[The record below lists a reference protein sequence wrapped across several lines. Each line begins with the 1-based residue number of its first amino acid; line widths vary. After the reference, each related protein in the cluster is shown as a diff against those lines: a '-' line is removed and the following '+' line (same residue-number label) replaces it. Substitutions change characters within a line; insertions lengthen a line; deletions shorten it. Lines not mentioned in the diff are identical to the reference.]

1 MLSLLFTGGD
11 PLSTVRGHASVH
23 GRSLGNAALT
33 NLILVPERK
42 ERLGDRLYGQ
52 ILEQIAS
59 GTLQPGD
66 RLPSENQMCRLFA
79 VSRPVV
85 RQALLRLQADG
96 LVSTRK
102 GMGTIVQNAPPEGL
116 TRFSQPSDVAY
127 MLRCLE
133 VRLAIEGEAAQWAA
147 TRHTTPQLRRIGRA
161 LDVLEEQVREGS
173 ISAAADFAFHQAV
186 AAASGNVL
194 FEQVLQSLDEAIRR
208 GMVIALGLTRERSPE
223 RAQRV
228 LDEHRAVYEAIVR
241 RDHQGAELAMRYHLD
256 RVRQRVTD
264 GKRDQ

>member
-1 MLSLLFTGGD
+1 M
-11 PLSTVRGHASVH
+11 
-23 GRSLGNAALT
+23 T
-33 NLILVPERK
+33 NLILVPEKK

-66 RLPSENQMCRLFA
+66 RLPSENQLCRLFA

-85 RQALLRLQADG
+85 RQALVRLQADG

-102 GMGTIVQNAPPEGL
+102 GLGTVVQNSPPEGL
-116 TRFSQPSDVAY
+116 TRFSQPSDVAH

-133 VRLAIEGEAAQWAA
+133 LRLAVEGQAAFWAA
-147 TRHTTPQLRRIGRA
+147 TRHTTTEFRRIGKA
-161 LDVLEEQVREGS
+161 LDAMEEQ
-173 ISAAADFAFHQAV
+173 AAAGNITATADFAFHQAV

-208 GMVIALGLTRERSPE
+208 GMVIALGLTKERSPE
-223 RAQRV
+223 RSRRV
-228 LDEHRAVYEAIVR
+228 MDEHRAIYDAIAR
-241 RDHQGAELAMRYHLD
+241 QDGQGAELAMRYHLD

-264 GKRDQ
+264 RTRDQ

>member
-1 MLSLLFTGGD
+1 
-11 PLSTVRGHASVH
+11 
-23 GRSLGNAALT
+23 LT
-33 NLILVPERK
+33 NLILIPEKK

-59 GTLQPGD
+59 GTLRPGD
-66 RLPSENQMCRLFA
+66 KLPSENQLCRLFN

-85 RQALLRLQADG
+85 RQALVRLQADG
-96 LVSTRK
+96 LVATRK
-102 GMGTIVQNAPPEGL
+102 GLGTVVQNSPPEGL
-116 TRFSQPSDVAY
+116 TRFSQPSDVAH

-133 VRLAIEGEAAQWAA
+133 LRLAVEGQAAAWAA
-147 TRHTTPQLRRIGRA
+147 TRHTALELRRIGKA
-161 LDVLEEQVREGS
+161 LEMLEAQVIDGS
-173 ISAAADFAFHQAV
+173 ITAAADFAFHQSV
-186 AAASGNVL
+186 AAASGNIL

-228 LDEHRAVYEAIVR
+228 IDEHRAIYEAISR
-241 RDHQGAELAMRYHLD
+241 RDGQGAELAMRYHLD

-264 GKRDQ
+264 RTRDQ

>member
-1 MLSLLFTGGD
+1 
-11 PLSTVRGHASVH
+11 
-23 GRSLGNAALT
+23 LT
-33 NLILVPERK
+33 NLILVPEKK

-59 GTLQPGD
+59 GTLRPGD
-66 RLPSENQMCRLFA
+66 KLPSENELCRLFA

-85 RQALLRLQADG
+85 RQALVRLQADG
-96 LVSTRK
+96 LVATRK
-102 GMGTIVQNAPPEGL
+102 GLGTIVQASPPEGL
-116 TRFSQPSDVAY
+116 TRFSQPGDVAH

-133 VRLAIEGEAAQWAA
+133 LRLAVEGQASAWAA
-147 TRHTTPQLRRIGRA
+147 LRHTAPELRRIARA
-161 LDVLEEQVREGS
+161 LETLEEQMREGGVL
-173 ISAAADFAFHQAV
+173 AAADFAFHQSI
-186 AAASGNVL
+186 AAASGNIL

-228 LDEHRAVYEAIVR
+228 LDEHRAIYDAIAR
-241 RDHQGAELAMRYHLD
+241 RDGQGAELAMRYHLD